1 MSDREYIV
9 HLMEKVNWEELF
21 DARGG
26 EGMGILYPEIIK
38 NLMSDNKKLRRK
50 GRHEMWDVFHHQ
62 GDFGSATTK
71 SIPIL
76 LKVLELK
83 IGKAQQAIMWMLSTI
98 ADSWIE
104 VKEYKDPYEQNPC
117 LFNPDDQLFY
127 KVQETTTRIYD
138 DLMDEAHFQL
148 ILEQVPIYKNYL
160 FGKDEKAR
168 SGAAELLWSL
178 KNYTS
183 LGKNALQL
191 IHKYSDTLIAKRAE
205 AEAENEAAAQN
216 LKLQLKLWDF

>member
-1 MSDREYIV
+1 MSDKEYIV
-9 HLMEKVNWEELF
+9 HLMEKINWEELF

-62 GDFGSATTK
+62 GDFGSATTMV
-71 SIPIL
+71 IPIL
-76 LKVLELK
+76 LKILELK

-104 VKEYKDPYEQNPC
+104 VKEYKDPY
-117 LFNPDDQLFY
+117 
-127 KVQETTTRIYD
+127 KHYD
-138 DLMDEAHFQL
+138 DLMDEAHFQM
-148 ILEQVPIYKNYL
+148 ILKQVPIYKQYL

-178 KNYTS
+178 RNYIS
-183 LGKNALQL
+183 IEENALNL
-191 IHKYSDTLIAKRAE
+191 VTKYSETLIAERREINYRKE
-205 AEAENEAAAQN
+205 ELEQSS
-216 LKLQLKLWDF
+216 KSQLKLDF

>member
-1 MSDREYIV
+1 MSDKEYIV
-9 HLMEKVNWEELF
+9 HLMEKINWEELF

-62 GDFGSATTK
+62 GDFGSATTMV
-71 SIPIL
+71 IPIL
-76 LKVLELK
+76 LKILELK

-104 VKEYKDPYEQNPC
+104 VKEYKDPYKHNPC

-138 DLMDEAHFQL
+138 DLMDEAHFQM
-148 ILEQVPIYKNYL
+148 ILKQVPIYKQYL

-178 KNYTS
+178 RNYIS
-183 LGKNALQL
+183 IEENALNL
-191 IHKYSDTLIAKRAE
+191 VTKYSETLIAERREINYRKE
-205 AEAENEAAAQN
+205 ELEQSS
-216 LKLQLKLWDF
+216 KSQLKLDF